1 MKNLIPIIGL
11 APSEIPFQ
19 ELLLRLSNER
29 ARVREAVA
37 SWISSPTPIHRIK
50 SEVKEK
56 KGKSLD
62 KSLKELIAQT
72 GLTESQLLEL
82 IRKGGGN

>member
-1 MKNLIPIIGL
+1 LKNLISIIGL

-37 SWISSPTPIHRIK
+37 SWISTPTPIHRIK
-50 SEVKEK
+50 SEVKT

-72 GLTESQLLEL
+72 GLTENQLLEL
-82 IRKGGGN
+82 IRKGGVT